1 MGPISLGR
9 GPQVPKPLYEPVQN
23 LKYQPFSH
31 AVAIKPRFLVTS
43 HIQKKNGFVLNPS
56 SIYFATLTEYTP
68 IFDTDESRYG
78 RSELL
83 PLNR

>member
-1 MGPISLGR
+1 MSLGR
-9 GPQVPKPLYEPVQN
+9 SPQVPKPLYEPVQN
-23 LKYQPFSH
+23 LNNQPFSH
-31 AVAIKPRFLVTS
+31 AVAMKPRFLVTS
-43 HIQKKNGFVLNPS
+43 HIQKNGFVLNPS

-68 IFDTDESRYG
+68 IFDTDESGYG